1 MYLNPNT
8 HTQGDLSL
16 IYNPATKVVS
26 VDDIKAHLRIDTSDE
41 DSLLGVYID
50 AATEMAEHY
59 CNRHFITHEYR
70 LYFNDVTSSA
80 SLIYPDCTLLS
91 VVASEGVT
99 AVYPVNWVDSDN
111 VEQGSYDAYID
122 AYSNPSIAYL
132 SSDFTST
139 TLKDNAANVFWFN
152 YSTGFGASATNVPEA
167 IKQAI
172 KLIVSD
178 MYYFR
183 EDRKRKFPMASEILL
198 QPYKCYH

>member
-8 HTQGDLSL
+8 HTQGDLVLST
-16 IYNPATKVVS
+16 NPSTQVVS
-26 VDDIKAHLRIDTSDE
+26 VSDIKAHLRIDTSDE

-50 AATEMAEHY
+50 AATEMAEHF
-59 CNRHFITHEYR
+59 CNRHFITHDYK
-70 LYFNDVTSSA
+70 LYFNQVQSVA
-80 SLIYPDCTLLS
+80 SLNFPDCTLDS
-91 VVASEGVT
+91 VNS
-99 AVYPVNWVDSDN
+99 VNWIDTNEATQS
-111 VEQGSYDAYID
+111 SLLAYID
-122 AYSNPSIAYL
+122 AYSNPSIVYL
-132 SSDFTST
+132 NSDFISPA
-139 TLKDNAANVFWFN
+139 LKDNAANVFWFDF
-152 YSTGFGASATNVPEA
+152 STGFGATATDVPEA

>member
-8 HTQGDLSL
+8 HIQGDLVLST
-16 IYNPATKVVS
+16 NPTTQVVS
-26 VDDIKAHLRIDTSDE
+26 VTDIKAHLRIDTSDE

-50 AATEMAEHY
+50 AATEMAEHF
-59 CNRHFITHEYR
+59 CGRHFISHDYK
-70 LYFNDVTSSA
+70 LYFNNVTSRA
-80 SLIYPDCTLLS
+80 SLVYPDCALHAT
-91 VVASEGVT
+91 T
-99 AVYPVNWVDSDN
+99 PINWIDENGATQVST
-111 VEQGSYDAYID
+111 DAYID
-122 AYSNPSIAYL
+122 AYSNPSIVYL
-132 SSDFTST
+132 NSDFTST
-139 TLKDNAANVFWFN
+139 NLKENAANVFWFDF
-152 YSTGFGASATNVPEA
+152 STGFGTSADDIPEA